1 MTLFGKNY
9 ALGLDIGQTTVKAVL
24 LSRSG
29 RAVRVQD
36 KGTLDLRAEG
46 IIDEHELY
54 RELRPWVDNQGWQ
67 KYDIIAS
74 IPQYVA
80 TTQITDFPPGS
91 DKNLDEM
98 VSFETQQL
106 AGLSEDSFLHDYQ
119 PLPPKFGRRNPVLI
133 GICRESVIEERA
145 TSLREA
151 GVPLTDF
158 TISSTALAAAYLHL
172 HPESGTQETPQLV
185 LDIGA
190 ENTTAAILAGGDL
203 LYTASLMCGA
213 DRYNQIVAQ
222 ELGISVEK
230 VEEQDKQYRINP
242 ADRDSP
248 PVTAARIFE
257 REILNTIEQWRS
269 DERPEIGRIQFS
281 KVCICGGGAAINGI
295 DKYLGALLECPAE
308 IIGVPLAE
316 EDRDDPRL
324 VTAYGL
330 ALQGIGASAVTISLA
345 PPTMK
350 QWVHRR
356 RRFPCLATAIAAAI
370 LVVALLQTRYYLYLT
385 TRESKLDAIEAKLKR
400 SNKIIPKLEEI
411 DLQTQMYER
420 ILTPYAETC
429 NHTRQLQLT
438 INELGRARN
447 QLAKDSTNARP
458 KRDKGGWVIYIADE
472 KSYHAGKQ
480 NYSGESSESGSSS
493 TQPRSPFATSGGE
506 RSREKEI
513 TDATAE
519 TVTIAVSDLH
529 NWKSFVAAIYAA
541 QPADHPLSRVR
552 AFTDALNSSEMFEN
566 SKEDRVDTF
575 QDKDIRGREDIFRPW
590 LDSPVN
596 LNNYR
601 RAVIRLPLSD
611 QYQAVNSI
619 PKDKQEQP
627 NE

>member
-1 MTLFGKNY
+1 MALFGKNY
-9 ALGLDIGQTTVKAVL
+9 ALGLDIGQATVKAVL

-29 RAVRVQD
+29 HTVRVEG

-54 RELRPWVDNQGWQ
+54 RELRPWVNNQGWQ
-67 KYDIIAS
+67 KYDIVAS

-119 PLPPKFGRRNPVLI
+119 PQPPKFGRRNPVLI

-145 TSLREA
+145 TNLREA

-172 HPESGTQETPQLV
+172 YPESGARETPQLV

-213 DRYNQIVAQ
+213 DRYNQILAQ

-230 VEEQDKQYRINP
+230 VEEQNKQYRINP

-248 PVTAARIFE
+248 PITAARIFE

-295 DKYLGALLECPAE
+295 DKYLSDLLECPAE
-308 IIGVPLAE
+308 IIGVPLTD
-316 EDRDDPRL
+316 EDQDDPRL

-330 ALQGIGASAVTISLA
+330 ALQGVGASAVTISLA

-356 RRFPCLATAIAAAI
+356 RRFPCLATAIVTSI
-370 LVVALLQTRYYLYLT
+370 LVVALLQTRHYLYLRD
-385 TRESKLDAIEAKLKR
+385 RESKLDAIEAKLER
-400 SNKIIPKLEEI
+400 SNEIIPELEEI

-420 ILTPYAETC
+420 ILTPYAESC
-429 NHTRQLQLT
+429 NHTRQLQMT
-438 INELGRARN
+438 INELGRACN
-447 QLAKDSTNARP
+447 ELANNSTNTRS
-458 KRDKGGWVIYIADE
+458 KRDTGGWVIYIADE
-472 KSYHAGKQ
+472 KSYHSGKQ
-480 NYSGESSESGSSS
+480 DRTGENYESGSIS
-493 TQPRSPFATSGGE
+493 TQPRAPFAITDGEKSG
-506 RSREKEI
+506 EKEI

-519 TVTIAVSDLH
+519 TLTLAVSDH
-529 NWKSFVAAIYAA
+529 PTWKSFVAAIYAA

-552 AFTDALNSSEMFEN
+552 AFTDALNSSELFEN
-566 SKEDRVDTF
+566 SKQDRVDTF

-611 QYQAVNSI
+611 QHLVINSI
-619 PKDKQEQP
+619 PENEKKEP